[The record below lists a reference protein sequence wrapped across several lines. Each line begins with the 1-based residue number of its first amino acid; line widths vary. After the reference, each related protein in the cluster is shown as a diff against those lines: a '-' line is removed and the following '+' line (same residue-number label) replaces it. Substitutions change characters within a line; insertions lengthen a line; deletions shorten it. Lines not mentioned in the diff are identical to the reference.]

1 MVWII
6 LTYKLSIETSVNCK
20 AIAFVVF
27 PMNITDD
34 LVGMYTERVLIT
46 DKEYLELKQILS
58 IRFNIPIYKLKYEN
72 NMSKITKTI
81 INSFSQ

>member
-1 MVWII
+1 MLLFCLMVWII

-46 DKEYLELKQILS
+46 DKE
-58 IRFNIPIYKLKYEN
+58 
-72 NMSKITKTI
+72 
-81 INSFSQ
+81 